1 MATPIA
7 ASLTAEDPST
17 HSLARRLLIFLI
29 GRRVAVSMVLFA
41 CIIISDIF
49 IVPMRPRNI
58 ANVMNPFVATGLL
71 LVLFGLIM
79 RSWAAGTLRK
89 VKRLA
94 TTGPY
99 AVVRNPLYVGS
110 FLMMLGFCTLVND
123 PHTIWVVLGPM
134 FGLYWLA
141 VRDEEQILA
150 MRYPAD
156 WPAYKRAVPRFFPNR
171 FTLPSAAGWSLA
183 QWRKNHEFNA
193 WHGALAALVMLR
205 LWWVMG
211 W

>member
-7 ASLTAEDPST
+7 ASLTAEDPS
-17 HSLARRLLIFLI
+17 SLPLARRILIFLI
-29 GRRVAVSMVLFA
+29 GRRVAVSMALFTSLIVLDLF
-41 CIIISDIF
+41 
-49 IVPMRPRNI
+49 VTQMRPRNI
-58 ANVMNPFVATGLL
+58 ANFTNPYVATGLA
-71 LVLFGLIM
+71 LVLLGLMM

-99 AVVRNPLYVGS
+99 ALVRNPLYVGS
-110 FLMMLGFCTLVND
+110 FLMMIGFCTLVND

-141 VRDEEQILA
+141 IRDEEQILA
-150 MRYPAD
+150 MKYPTD
-156 WPAYKRAVPRFFPNR
+156 WPAYKASVPRFFPNR
-171 FTLPSAAGWSLA
+171 LMLPSAAGWSLT

-193 WHGALAALVMLR
+193 WRGALAALVMLR
-205 LWWVMG
+205 LWWVLWG
-211 W
+211 